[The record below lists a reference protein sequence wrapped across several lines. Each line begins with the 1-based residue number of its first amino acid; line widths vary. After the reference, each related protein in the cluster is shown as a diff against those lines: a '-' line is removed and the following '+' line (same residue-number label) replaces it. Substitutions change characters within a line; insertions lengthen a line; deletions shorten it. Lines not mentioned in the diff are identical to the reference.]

1 VRQWASKRNRRR
13 NNLKIAPVML
23 IEPFHPVVAHGT
35 DAKVHDSRNTLGIR
49 RSGTDSIALA
59 YTDTTTLQSG
69 RARPEET
76 TLSVNAK

>member
-35 DAKVHDSRNTLGIR
+35 DAKVHDSRDTLGIM
-49 RSGTDSIALA
+49 
-59 YTDTTTLQSG
+59 
-69 RARPEET
+69 
-76 TLSVNAK
+76 